1 MINKTNMLVD
11 IGIFAAI
18 LLALEPSFTGLPIHE
33 WFALSLAGMLIIHLL
48 VHWQWMVSVTSKF
61 FQNLFHP
68 PGAFG
73 NSRLNYV
80 VDALFFVAFTAA
92 VMTGLMVSHVVMPF
106 LNIKVPQDSVWPKL
120 HGLAADA
127 TLYLTAL
134 HTALH
139 WQWCVKMGKRYLV
152 SPVILIFRKPAP
164 EPVEIE
170 EK

>member
-1 MINKTNMLVD
+1 MINIANLMID
-11 IGIFAAI
+11 IGIFAAV

-33 WFALSLAGMLIIHLL
+33 WFALSLAGMMIIHLL
-48 VHWQWMVSVTSKF
+48 VHWQWMVRVTGDF
-61 FQNLFHP
+61 FRNLFH
-68 PGAFG
+68 
-73 NSRLNYV
+73 NSRLNYI

-92 VMTGLMVSHVVMPF
+92 VMTGLMVSHIVMPF
-106 LNIKVPQDSVWPKL
+106 LNIKVSSDPVWPKL

-139 WQWCVKMGKRYLV
+139 WEWCVKMGKRWLV
-152 SPVILIFRKPAP
+152 SPVKSIFRKSAP

-170 EK
+170 EE